1 MRNRDLLT
9 IVCIYL
15 RGRACVWGK
24 LCVSIKRTWLSAR
37 VRICMFFC
45 NCIYHGTAV
54 ATSSASSFECTC
66 LPCHLLWDYVYFEG
80 IYHVACMHVRDAR
93 LKLTHPG
100 DASRAGVLPRAD
112 PPPVPLIMGLLS
124 RLRVPVSFEG
134 TPSKPPLPLPLPLEV
149 IFRRSASRRV
159 VMRPYHLCYK

>member
-1 MRNRDLLT
+1 M
-9 IVCIYL
+9 CIYQTHLAECARAYLHVFLQLYLSWDCCRDFERQLFRRHLPPVSLIMGL
-15 RGRACVWGK
+15 RVFRRHISC
-24 LCVSIKRTWLSAR
+24 
-37 VRICMFFC
+37 
-45 NCIYHGTAV
+45 
-54 ATSSASSFECTC
+54 
-66 LPCHLLWDYVYFEG
+66 
-80 IYHVACMHVRDAR
+80 ACMHVRDAR